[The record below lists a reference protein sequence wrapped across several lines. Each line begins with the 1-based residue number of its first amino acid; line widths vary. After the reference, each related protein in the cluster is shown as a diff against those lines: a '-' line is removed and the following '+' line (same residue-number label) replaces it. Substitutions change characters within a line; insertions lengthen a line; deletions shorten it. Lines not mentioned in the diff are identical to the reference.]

1 LPIFPVRTARF
12 PLHRKFSFAPQTM
25 PLSNL
30 KESYIMT
37 PLSVASPAWTI
48 PGYLETRDNHLT
60 INDVDALNLA
70 SEHDTPLFVFS
81 EPRILSNIERLK
93 QAAREASHPM
103 KFCYAS
109 KANSNM
115 AILKTVLNAG
125 IDIEVNSGGE
135 LFKALR
141 VGFRPDQIIFN
152 GTSKTPA
159 EIDEAVSAGIY
170 SINVDSIYEIGLIE
184 ESAKRLGKR
193 ARIALR
199 LVPEIGTRSH
209 LGLQTALLTSK
220 FGISSSEVL
229 EAFRRGLRHPE
240 LIHICGIHIHVGS
253 QTPDIEPFAA
263 AFKTMWE
270 HLVTVFRETGHVLEH
285 INLGGGIPVNYLRD
299 RSQADELP
307 AHERDMLG
315 AELEPSDV
323 LAAALRAARE
333 SARAAQA
340 EHLLEGI
347 TILLEPGRSVI
358 ADAGLV
364 LTTVRNLK
372 RRPET
377 GDTWLLTDAGYN
389 LLLSMNNYKW
399 YYHLINASRADEP
412 TDAEYKVAGPLC
424 DSGDVYFDIEREGR
438 LPDYRKLP
446 VDVQAGEVLA
456 LLNSGAYSLAQ
467 MFHYNGRPLPAAVMV
482 RDGGRVD
489 LIRRRDTYDDLIAYD
504 IWS

>member
-1 LPIFPVRTARF
+1 MSSST
-12 PLHRKFSFAPQTM
+12 
-25 PLSNL
+25 
-30 KESYIMT
+30 
-37 PLSVASPAWTI
+37 VASRAAWAI
-48 PGYLETRDNHLT
+48 PGYLETRDDHLA
-60 INDVDALNLA
+60 IDGVDALELA
-70 SEHDTPLFVFS
+70 REYDTPLFVFS
-81 EPRILSNIERLK
+81 EPRIRSNIERL
-93 QAAREASHPM
+93 QRAARAVEHPV

-115 AILKTVLNAG
+115 AVLRTVRDAG
-125 IDIEVNSGGE
+125 IDVEVNSGGE

-141 VGFRPDQIIFN
+141 AGFRPDQIIFN

-159 EIDEAVSAGIY
+159 EIEEAVRAGIY
-170 SINVDSIYEIGLIE
+170 SINVDSIYEIELIE
-184 ESAKRLGKR
+184 EAAKRLNKR

-229 EAFRRGLRHPE
+229 DAFRRGLRHPE
-240 LIHICGIHIHVGS
+240 LVHLVGIHIHVGS
-253 QTPDIEPFAA
+253 QTPDVEPFAA

-270 HLVTVFRETGHVLEH
+270 HLVTIHRETGHTLEH

-299 RSQADELP
+299 RSQADQLP
-307 AHERDMLG
+307 EHERDMLG
-315 AELEPSDV
+315 AELEPTEV
-323 LAAALRAARE
+323 LTAALRVAREAAR
-333 SARAAQA
+333 RAEA
-340 EHLLEGI
+340 EHLLERV

-372 RRPET
+372 HRPET

-389 LLLSMNNYKW
+389 ILLSMNNYKW
-399 YYHLINASRADEP
+399 YYHLISATRA
-412 TDAEYKVAGPLC
+412 TKAHDADYKVAGPLC

-446 VDVQAGEVLA
+446 GDVRTGEVLA

-467 MFHYNGRPLPAAVMV
+467 MFPYNGRPLPAAVMV
-482 RDGGRVD
+482 RERGQVD
-489 LIRRRDTYDDLIAYD
+489 LIRRRDTYEDLIASD
-504 IWS
+504 VW